1 MLRSR
6 GYGEEKK
13 GGGGWRERERRL
25 KEESRVVRAAGRALV
40 VKRAR
45 PVAGRSLGGDETRER
60 RASKFACSS
69 SSGGERATGPAPRQF
84 RPAEARS
91 RFAARTA
98 QSGPGLP

>member
-1 MLRSR
+1 M
-6 GYGEEKK
+6 E
-13 GGGGWRERERRL
+13 RERERRL

-40 VKRAR
+40 LKRAR

-69 SSGGERATGPAPRQF
+69 SGGERATGPAPRHF